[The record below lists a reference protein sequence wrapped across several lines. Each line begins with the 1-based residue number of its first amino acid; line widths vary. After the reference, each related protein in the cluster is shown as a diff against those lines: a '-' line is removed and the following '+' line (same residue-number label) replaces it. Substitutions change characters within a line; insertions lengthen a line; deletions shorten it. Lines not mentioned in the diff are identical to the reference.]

1 LNDEKNGP
9 GRPNI
14 NGKSHPKTLLWLG
27 EDKSGIER
35 PDIYVLSR
43 FLERLWLKNQPMKK
57 TKLQMAVGLNYTQF
71 IRYLD
76 WMLDRGL
83 VEKIEGEDKHEYI
96 KITPKG
102 YQAYQKLVAI
112 LKEVFGEADLG

>member
-1 LNDEKNGP
+1 MTDEKNGP
-9 GRPNI
+9 ERPNT

-27 EDKSGIER
+27 EDKTGIER

-71 IRYLD
+71 IKYLD
-76 WMLDRGL
+76 WMLERGL
-83 VEKIEGEDKHEYI
+83 VEKIGGDDHHEYI

-112 LKEVFGEADLG
+112 LKEVFGEMGLD

>member
-1 LNDEKNGP
+1 MTDDNTGL
-9 GRPNI
+9 
-14 NGKSHPKTLLWLG
+14 
-27 EDKSGIER
+27 ER

-57 TKLQMAVGLNYTQF
+57 TKLQMAVGLNYSQF
-71 IRYLD
+71 IKYLD
-76 WMLDRGL
+76 WMLERGL
-83 VEKIEGEDKHEYI
+83 VEKVEGDDGHERI

-112 LKEVFGEADLG
+112 LKEVFGDVGIE